1 MAPASKRSAASVGP
15 DWHEWHE
22 CLDWPSLISARRH
35 SSSDFAPAFARLRR
49 GKQDGFIG
57 GYSTGIN
64 TSCYRDAIR
73 DSRIITTSPTN
84 RCGPARD
91 EWPFRLR
98 FAQNRG
104 AQLGL
109 APTLAVFASR
119 SAISTPP
126 RFARNCSAR
135 ATLAVFVE
143 THPLR
148 TSDAARAQ
156 IVSRKP
162 S

>member
-15 DWHEWHE
+15 DWHQ
-22 CLDWPSLISARRH
+22 CLDPPSLISARRH
-35 SSSDFAPAFARLRR
+35 SSSDFA
-49 GKQDGFIG
+49 QDGFIG

-84 RCGPARD
+84 RCGPARH

-162 S
+162 C